1 MFRFQK
7 FDMWHRGIDFTG
19 LVYRVTRHFPDD
31 ERFGLT
37 SQMRRSA
44 VSVPGNT
51 AEGSGR
57 FSERDFARFL
67 EISYGSLM
75 ETLSHATV
83 ALNERFLTA
92 QQHEEVFREAG
103 EIAHMLSGLRS
114 KLLGTSPSRHDWN

>member
-7 FDMWHRGIDFTG
+7 FDVWHRGIAFTG
-19 LVYRVTRHFPDD
+19 SVYQVRRRFPND

-44 VSVPGNT
+44 VSVPGNV

-57 FSERDFARFL
+57 FSDRDFARFL
-67 EISYGSLM
+67 EISYGPLM

-83 ALNERFLTA
+83 ALNERFIEADDHARL
-92 QQHEEVFREAG
+92 FREAE
-103 EIAHMLSGLRS
+103 EISRMLSGLRA
-114 KLLGTSPSRHDWN
+114 KLLGTSHTTNGVD